1 MQSSIG
7 NHRRPKVKAV
17 IGHGK
22 LVQILTLKVRNIS
35 CTTNKLEQKQNSF
48 LGVDTDSISTTS
60 KTTTTTSTSVKTTKE
75 VEKPPVVAS
84 TNAPTAAVRSPSTF
98 KIDAH
103 TAKWLNYKVD
113 KPSGTPHHHTS
124 T

>member
-1 MQSSIG
+1 MFYD
-7 NHRRPKVKAV
+7 
-17 IGHGK
+17 
-22 LVQILTLKVRNIS
+22 LILIVFV
-35 CTTNKLEQKQNSF
+35 F

-75 VEKPPVVAS
+75 VEKPPVVAA

-113 KPSGTPHHHTS
+113 KPSGMPHHHTS
-124 T
+124 HFHRV

>member
-1 MQSSIG
+1 M
-7 NHRRPKVKAV
+7 

-22 LVQILTLKVRNIS
+22 LVQILTLKVRN
-35 CTTNKLEQKQNSF
+35 TNKIEQKQNSF
-48 LGVDTDSISTTS
+48 CYLGVDTDSISTTS

>member
-22 LVQILTLKVRNIS
+22 LAQILTLKVRN
-35 CTTNKLEQKQNSF
+35 TNKIEQKQNSF
-48 LGVDTDSISTTS
+48 CYLGVDTDSISTTS

>member
-1 MQSSIG
+1 MFYD
-7 NHRRPKVKAV
+7 
-17 IGHGK
+17 
-22 LVQILTLKVRNIS
+22 LILIVFV
-35 CTTNKLEQKQNSF
+35 F

-75 VEKPPVVAS
+75 VEKPSP
-84 TNAPTAAVRSPSTF
+84 APQAVRSPSTF

-113 KPSGTPHHHTS
+113 KPSGKKHSFGKTKQNLQDYQDNQEKLKIQNI
-124 T
+124 

>member
-1 MQSSIG
+1 M
-7 NHRRPKVKAV
+7 

-22 LVQILTLKVRNIS
+22 LVQILTLKVIRNIRTEEGQLQNWTK
-35 CTTNKLEQKQNSF
+35 TTFF

-75 VEKPPVVAS
+75 VEKPPVVAA

-113 KPSGTPHHHTS
+113 KPSGMPHHHTS
-124 T
+124 HFHRV